1 MFVLAGPSVLASPP
15 PPVEV
20 AEGPT
25 LRSQKR
31 KDVEGATPRR
41 GSRKCV
47 KLIVST
53 PTSRKKGQP
62 TPAPRSSQ
70 PEPSPSKGK
79 GKSSSSLGSKADE
92 ARDVLVYPSIM
103 DTPSIPNPLP
113 PTILAILRNSYS
125 LTKNP
130 DFSSTG
136 LSLQD
141 WNSLFSQLPPCEQ
154 CGPSD
159 NCVYS
164 SSDFFCSPCRSRF
177 PTSRK
182 ACSFKNIMRF
192 MQFHQQAKLPP
203 VVARE
208 IVRRRQGADFLASS
222 AISDSQWSAYSS
234 RLIQLSFFRSRPQ
247 DLGLSPS
254 DHLTS
259 PARAPSASLV
269 DTSKP
274 NTPIPRRIRRVFKV
288 SNPPDEDDSP
298 LFHAQPLT
306 TPAPSSH
313 SQLPVVTEHEV
324 SFVPSPRAV
333 ADSEIVPI
341 APTRVSE
348 RSGGS
353 FSSVRSSWTERNKS
367 LRSVSTQ
374 TVQEAREV
382 SHVEEEIVR
391 LYRSLELSFPD
402 EDIETLSDRM
412 VEKALK
418 ALENDLVSPHPI
430 A

>member
-41 GSRKCV
+41 GSRKRV

-53 PTSRKKGQP
+53 PASRKKGQP

-92 ARDVLVYPSIM
+92 AREVLVYPSIM
-103 DTPSIPNPLP
+103 DIPSIPNPLP
-113 PTILAILRNSYS
+113 PTILAVLRNSYS

-136 LSLQD
+136 LLLQD

-222 AISDSQWSAYSS
+222 AISDSQWSEYSS
-234 RLIQLSFFRSRPQ
+234 RLSRLLFFRSRLH
-247 DLGLSPS
+247 DLGLPSPS
-254 DHLTS
+254 SSSLLAHVS
-259 PARAPSASLV
+259 P
-269 DTSKP
+269 
-274 NTPIPRRIRRVFKV
+274 
-288 SNPPDEDDSP
+288 
-298 LFHAQPLT
+298 
-306 TPAPSSH
+306 
-313 SQLPVVTEHEV
+313 SQ
-324 SFVPSPRAV
+324 A
-333 ADSEIVPI
+333 ADSVKTYQKCTITIVHCF
-341 APTRVSE
+341 A
-348 RSGGS
+348 
-353 FSSVRSSWTERNKS
+353 K
-367 LRSVSTQ
+367 LR
-374 TVQEAREV
+374 R
-382 SHVEEEIVR
+382 
-391 LYRSLELSFPD
+391 
-402 EDIETLSDRM
+402 
-412 VEKALK
+412 
-418 ALENDLVSPHPI
+418 
-430 A
+430 